1 VPTFFFVVGLVS
13 FALAQVRPNITRCIE
28 DALCECENYLND
40 ECRAN
45 VFDRTSDL
53 CYLQCC
59 CLQSKCCPIA
69 DVPDSGL
76 LLTPPMQASFFAQDN
91 TPSVPT
97 WNIGNNQRSV
107 CDFAFQNNDDARVNW
122 GDVSRKS
129 RFLLTTEWKN
139 RPNVTSVAEGTV
151 VTGVYVSVYAFG
163 QTGGGS
169 NGGCYIDQIR
179 VGLGNVTTRSIQ
191 LSPVQFL
198 TGEMTARYRRY
209 GFVFTPKNFRLPSA
223 TVLSRESFGEFA
235 SVSISLGRTAN
246 GNCHVDCVEMQ
257 FMYEPVQTTQA
268 LSLPPTV
275 PATSASETTATSTA
289 TAPATTTAVMR
300 ATDTTAS
307 TGLLVSLDIVLGVAG
322 GAVLLCALM
331 VLAVVCFMRGRNADS
346 QKHSSSTTK
355 QQTELAGA
363 GNSPRGNI
371 YGAPPLAKFS
381 KLSDV
386 SVGQYQNPEQALSV
400 GEYKNPE
407 AITSEYSGAEFTET
421 PQTKS
426 AAAPSVP
433 DRDRKKTFIR
443 PAEAGGMYQSIA
455 LQMPVEGT
463 GDLKYVDLAAEDV
476 LKEKNVARESKP
488 VVYET
493 FEDK

>member
-1 VPTFFFVVGLVS
+1 M
-13 FALAQVRPNITRCIE
+13 
-28 DALCECENYLND
+28 CECDNYLAD

-179 VGLGNVTTRSIQ
+179 VGLGNVTRSVQ

-198 TGEMTARYRRY
+198 TGEMAARYRRY

-223 TVLSRESFGEFA
+223 TVLSRASFGEFA
-235 SVSISLGRTAN
+235 SVSISLGRTGI

-257 FMYEPVQTTQA
+257 FMYEPAQTTQA

-275 PATSASETTATSTA
+275 PATSASETTFQTSISNTKVVA
-289 TAPATTTAVMR
+289 AIAEQTQTNAGT
-300 ATDTTAS
+300 S
-307 TGLLVSLDIVLGVAG
+307 SLEGTNFLGVAIG
-322 GAVLLCALM
+322 GFALAGVLCVLLGAAGLHIVRLRKRLALPSGPS
-331 VLAVVCFMRGRNADS
+331 VHVPPERA
-346 QKHSSSTTK
+346 Q
-355 QQTELAGA
+355 
-363 GNSPRGNI
+363 
-371 YGAPPLAKFS
+371 YG
-381 KLSDV
+381 DV
-386 SVGQYQNPEQALSV
+386 SAIATTNYQR
-400 GEYKNPE
+400 GFY
-407 AITSEYSGAEFTET
+407 
-421 PQTKS
+421 
-426 AAAPSVP
+426 
-433 DRDRKKTFIR
+433 
-443 PAEAGGMYQSIA
+443 
-455 LQMPVEGT
+455 
-463 GDLKYVDLAAEDV
+463 GDVALAAHQSADYDMG
-476 LKEKNVARESKP
+476 NVNRP
-488 VVYET
+488 N
-493 FEDK
+493 

>member
-1 VPTFFFVVGLVS
+1 MPTFFFVVGVVS
-13 FALAQVRPNITRCIE
+13 FAWAQVRPNITRCIE

-40 ECRAN
+40 ECKSN
-45 VFDRTSDL
+45 VFDRTADL

-69 DVPDSGL
+69 DVPESGL
-76 LLTPPMQASFFAQDN
+76 LLTPPMQSSFFAQDSTAN
-91 TPSVPT
+91 VPT
-97 WNIGNNQRSV
+97 WNIGNVQRSV
-107 CDFAFQNNDDARVNW
+107 CDFAFQNNDDARVGW
-122 GDVSRKS
+122 GDVTKKS

-163 QTGGGS
+163 QTGGG
-169 NGGCYIDQIR
+169 CYIDQIR
-179 VGLGNVTTRSIQ
+179 VGLGNVTRSVQ

-198 TGEMTARYRRY
+198 TTEMTARYRRY
-209 GFVFTPKNFRLPSA
+209 GFVFTTKNFRLPSA
-223 TVLSRESFGEFA
+223 TVLSRASFGEFA
-235 SVSISLGRTAN
+235 SVSISLGRTGF

-257 FMYEPVQTTQA
+257 FMYEPVQTQA

-275 PATSASETTATSTA
+275 PPTSASETTATSTTT
-289 TAPATTTAVMR
+289 TAPAATTAVMR
-300 ATDTTAS
+300 APDTTAS
-307 TGLLVSLDIVLGVAG
+307 TALLVSLDIVLGVAG

-346 QKHSSSTTK
+346 QKHSNSTAK

-371 YGAPPLAKFS
+371 YAAPPLAKFS

-407 AITSEYSGAEFTET
+407 AMTSAYSGAEFTET

-455 LQMPVEGT
+455 LQVPVEGT

-476 LKEKNVARESKP
+476 LKEKTVARESKAP

-493 FEDK
+493 FDDN